1 MSCGAPAALRERER
15 EIAGACG
22 GGVVVMMMM
31 MMMMDAQLGRCCLH
45 CLSFIPENFCKT
57 RVGQIKPQN
66 ISLLS
71 FSLNKE
77 KISKVS

>member
-1 MSCGAPAALRERER
+1 MSCGAPAALREREK
-15 EIAGACG
+15 EMAGACG

-57 RVGQIKPQN
+57 RVGQINPQ
-66 ISLLS
+66 IYLSLSLFLS
-71 FSLNKE
+71 KQRKN
-77 KISKVS
+77 

>member
-22 GGVVVMMMM
+22 GGVVVMM
-31 MMMMDAQLGRCCLH
+31 DAQLGRCCLH

-57 RVGQIKPQN
+57 RVGHIKPQN

>member
-1 MSCGAPAALRERER
+1 MSCGAPAALREREK
-15 EIAGACG
+15 EMAGACG

-57 RVGQIKPQN
+57 RVGQINPQ
-66 ISLLS
+66 IYLSLSLYLS
-71 FSLNKE
+71 KQRKN
-77 KISKVS
+77 